1 MEAVAEKQEVRER
14 PKAYRYSLKTPYMQ
28 QGRVTQLV
36 AQTDN
41 MWIHTKINSEGGE
54 NAVHCHLD
62 EDHSFV
68 VLEGRMSVFDE
79 KGDEMTLEKYQG
91 VMIPK
96 GAFYRYLNTGDG
108 NLVVLRIGCG
118 INARPQGG
126 EDMRIRPDGAPL
138 LSDSAENKTLTPIEM
153 PGKFF
158 AESAG

>member
-96 GAFYRYLNTGDG
+96 GAFYRYLNTGEG

>member
-1 MEAVAEKQEVRER
+1 MEAVAEKQEVEER
-14 PKAYRYSLKTPYMQ
+14 PRAYRYSLKTPYMQ

-36 AQTDN
+36 AKTDN

-68 VLEGRMSVFDE
+68 VLEGQMSVFDE
-79 KGDEMTLEKYQG
+79 KGNELKIDKYQG
-91 VMIPK
+91 IMIPK
-96 GAFYRYLNTGDG
+96 GAYYRYLNTGDG

-118 INARPQGG
+118 IDATPPRGDDARLG
-126 EDMRIRPDGAPL
+126 PDGKEIP
-138 LSDSAENKTLTPIEM
+138 SDSEENKTLPPIEM

>member
-1 MEAVAEKQEVRER
+1 MEAVAEKQER
-14 PKAYRYSLKTPYMQ
+14 PKSYKYSLKTPYMK

-36 AQTDN
+36 AKTDN
-41 MWIHTKINSEGGE
+41 MWIHTKVNSEGGE
-54 NAVHCHLD
+54 NAVHCHMD

-79 KGDEMTLEKYQG
+79 NNNELEIEKYQG

-96 GAFYRYLNTGDG
+96 GAFYRYLNTGDE
-108 NLVVLRIGCG
+108 NLVVLRIGSG
-118 INARPQGG
+118 IDATPPRGD
-126 EDMRIRPDGAPL
+126 DMRLRPDGKPL
-138 LSDSAENKTLTPIEM
+138 PSDSEENKTLTPIEL

>member
-1 MEAVAEKQEVRER
+1 MEATAVKEEPQER
-14 PKAYRYSLKTPYMQ
+14 PKAYKYSLKTPYMK

-36 AQTDN
+36 AETAN
-41 MWIHTKINSEGGE
+41 MWIHTKVNAEGGE

-68 VLEGRMSVFDE
+68 VLEGQMSVFDE
-79 KGDEMTLEKYQG
+79 KGNEMRLEKYQG
-91 VMIPK
+91 VMIPR
-96 GAFYRYLNTGDG
+96 GAYYRYLNTGDG

-118 INARPQGG
+118 INAKPQGG
-126 EDMRIRPDGAPL
+126 DDMRIRPDGKPL
-138 LSDSAENKTLTPIEM
+138 PAYTAENKTVAPIEM

>member
-1 MEAVAEKQEVRER
+1 MEAVAEKQER
-14 PKAYRYSLKTPYMQ
+14 PKSYKYSLKTPYMK

-36 AQTDN
+36 AKTDN
-41 MWIHTKINSEGGE
+41 MWIHTKVNSEGGE
-54 NAVHCHLD
+54 NAVHCHMD

-79 KGDEMTLEKYQG
+79 KDNELEIEKYQG

-96 GAFYRYLNTGDG
+96 GAFYRYLNTGDE
-108 NLVVLRIGCG
+108 NLVVLRIGSG
-118 INARPQGG
+118 IDATPPRGD
-126 EDMRIRPDGAPL
+126 DMRLRPDGKPL
-138 LSDSAENKTLTPIEM
+138 PSDSEENKTLTPIEL

>member
-1 MEAVAEKQEVRER
+1 MEAVAEKQEVER
-14 PKAYRYSLKTPYMQ
+14 PKSYKYSLKTPYME

-36 AQTDN
+36 AETDN

-68 VLEGRMSVFDE
+68 VLEGQMSVFDE
-79 KGDEMTLEKYQG
+79 KDNELTIEKYQG

-96 GAFYRYLNTGDG
+96 GAYYRYLNTGDD
-108 NLVVLRIGCG
+108 NLVMLRIGCG
-118 INARPQGG
+118 IDAKPQRG
-126 EDMRIRPDGAPL
+126 EDARLRPDGKPL
-138 LSDSAENKTLTPIEM
+138 PSNSEENKTLPPIEM

>member
-1 MEAVAEKQEVRER
+1 MEAVAEKQEVER
-14 PKAYRYSLKTPYMQ
+14 PKSYKYSLKTPYME

-36 AQTDN
+36 AETAN

-68 VLEGRMSVFDE
+68 VLEGQMSVFDE
-79 KGDEMTLEKYQG
+79 KDNELKIEKYQG

-96 GAFYRYLNTGDG
+96 GAYYRYLNTGDG
-108 NLVVLRIGCG
+108 NLVMLRIGCG
-118 INARPQGG
+118 IDAKPQRG
-126 EDMRIRPDGAPL
+126 EDARLRPDGKPL
-138 LSDSAENKTLTPIEM
+138 PSDSEENKTLAPIEM
-153 PGKFF
+153 PGRFF